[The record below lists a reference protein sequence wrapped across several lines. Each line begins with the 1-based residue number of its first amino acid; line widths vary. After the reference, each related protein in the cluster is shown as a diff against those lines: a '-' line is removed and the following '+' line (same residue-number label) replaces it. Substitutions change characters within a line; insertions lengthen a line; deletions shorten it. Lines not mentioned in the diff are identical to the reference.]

1 MKIKYLGVQDYC
13 STFKEMKKTVLEGLA
28 EDELWILEHFP
39 VYTIGVNKKN
49 IRLPDSNIP
58 IVESDR
64 GGKIT
69 YHGPGQLIIYTLINL
84 NRYSLTISKF
94 VRLLEQSIIDFLIP
108 FNIKGERRQ
117 DAPGVYIDSKKIAS
131 VGLRIKNNQTYHGIS
146 INNSMNLH
154 PFLDIDPCG
163 FSDLEMIQLRDLGI
177 SLENKELADKIVRIF
192 LKKLRPHETT
202 RN

>member
-1 MKIKYLGVQDYC
+1 MKIKDLGVQDYC
-13 STFKEMKKTVLEGLA
+13 STFKQMKKIVFEGLA

-69 YHGPGQLIIYTLINL
+69 YHGPGQLIIYTLISL
-84 NRYSLTISKF
+84 NHYSLTISKF

-108 FNIKGERRQ
+108 FNVKGERKQ
-117 DAPGVYIDSKKIAS
+117 NAPGVYVNSKKIAS

-146 INNSMNLH
+146 INNSMDLH

-163 FSDLEMIQLRDLGI
+163 FRDLEMTQLRDLGI
-177 SLENKELADKIVRIF
+177 SLENKELADKIVSIF
-192 LKKLRPHETT
+192 LKKLRSHETT

>member
-1 MKIKYLGVQDYC
+1 MKIKDLGVQDYC
-13 STFKEMKKTVLEGLA
+13 STLKEMKKTVFKGLA

-69 YHGPGQLIIYTLINL
+69 YHGPGQLIIYTLISL
-84 NRYSLTISKF
+84 NHYSLTISKF

-108 FNIKGERRQ
+108 FNVKGERKQ
-117 DAPGVYIDSKKIAS
+117 NAPGVYVNSKKIAS

-146 INNSMNLH
+146 INNSMDLH

-163 FSDLEMIQLRDLGI
+163 FRDLEMTQLRDLGI
-177 SLENKELADKIVRIF
+177 SLENKELADKIVSIF
-192 LKKLRPHETT
+192 LKKLRSHETT

>member
-1 MKIKYLGVQDYC
+1 MKIKDLGVQDYC
-13 STFKEMKKTVLEGLA
+13 STFKEMKKIVLEGLA
-28 EDELWILEHFP
+28 EDELWILEHNP

-69 YHGPGQLIIYTLINL
+69 YHGPGQLIIYTLISL
-84 NRYSLTISKF
+84 NHYSLTISKF

-108 FNIKGERRQ
+108 FNVKGERKQ
-117 DAPGVYIDSKKIAS
+117 NAPGVYVNSKKIAS

-146 INNSMNLH
+146 INNSMDLQ

-163 FSDLEMIQLRDLGI
+163 FRDLEMTQLKDLGI
-177 SLENKELADKIVRIF
+177 SLENKELADKIVSIF
-192 LKKLRPHETT
+192 LKKLRSHETT

>member
-13 STFKEMKKTVLEGLA
+13 STFKKMKKTVLEGLA
-28 EDELWILEHFP
+28 DDELWVLEHFP

-84 NRYSLTISKF
+84 NHYSLTISKF

-117 DAPGVYIDSKKIAS
+117 DAPGVYVNSKKIVS
-131 VGLRIKNNQTYHGIS
+131 VGLRIKNNQTYHGVS

-163 FSDLEMIQLRDLGI
+163 FRDLEMTQLRDLGI

-192 LKKLRPHETT
+192 LNKLRQHETT

>member
-13 STFKEMKKTVLEGLA
+13 STFSAMKKKIAEGLA

-49 IRLPDSNIP
+49 LRLPDSQIP

-69 YHGPGQLIIYTLINL
+69 YHGPGQLIIYTLISL
-84 NRYSLTISKF
+84 NHYSLTISKF
-94 VRLLEQSIIDFLIP
+94 VRLLEESIIDFLISYK
-108 FNIKGERRQ
+108 IRGERRQ
-117 DAPGVYIDSKKIAS
+117 DAPGVYINSKKIAS
-131 VGLRIKNNQTYHGIS
+131 VGLRIKSNQIYHGIS
-146 INNSMNLH
+146 INNSMNLN
-154 PFLDIDPCG
+154 PFLNIDPCG
-163 FSDLEMIQLRDLGI
+163 FSNLEMIQLKDLGI
-177 SLENKELADKIVRIF
+177 SLENKELADKIVSIF
-192 LKKLRPHETT
+192 LKKIRLYETT